1 MPGPKI
7 PIAINLNSVVDA
19 DILILAADIGGTKT
33 DIALFKI
40 KDGQPELLK
49 EKMYRSKD
57 WSSFSDVVLDF
68 QEPAM
73 KANILSVAVAGPVQ
87 GNSVKLTNLDWTLD
101 REQLC
106 RDTGIEEVVLIND
119 LEANAYGLAMLSSE
133 DFRQVYAATQ
143 NLEGNAAV
151 IAPGTGLGEAGF
163 FWDGEAFHPFAT
175 EGGHEDFA
183 PRDDLD
189 IELYR
194 FLRERFG
201 HVSWERVISGPGIF
215 NIYQFLRDVKEYP
228 EPDVLRTKLNRGD
241 PAQVISDSADE
252 FPICKETM
260 FLFVKYLAVESS
272 NLALNF
278 KATGGLFIGGGI
290 IPKVWNET
298 LQHVFLE
305 HFFQVGRLRPL
316 TEAVPVYIILNPKT
330 ALLGAAYFGVFGKN
344 KHYVK

>member
-7 PIAINLNSVVDA
+7 PIATNQLSVA
-19 DILILAADIGGTKT
+19 ETNILILAADIGGTKT
-33 DIALFKI
+33 DIALFEI
-40 KDGQPELLK
+40 RGNRPEMIK
-49 EKMYRSKD
+49 EKVYQSKD
-57 WSSFSDVVLDF
+57 WDSFSGIVHDF
-68 QEPAM
+68 QDPGM
-73 KANILSVAVAGPVQ
+73 KINILSVAVAGPVQ
-87 GNSVKLTNLDWTLD
+87 GDKVKLTNLDWTLD

-106 RDTGIEEVVLIND
+106 QDTGIEEVVLIND
-119 LEANAYGLAMLSSE
+119 LEANAYGLAVLSNE

-143 NLEGNAAV
+143 HLEGNAAI

-163 FWDGEAFHPFAT
+163 YWDGEAFHPFAT

-183 PRDDLD
+183 PRDELD
-189 IELYR
+189 IELFR
-194 FLRERFG
+194 FLQQRFG

-215 NIYQFLRDVKEYP
+215 NIYQFLRDVKGRP
-228 EPDVLRTKLNRGD
+228 EPNVLREKLNHGD
-241 PAQVISDSADE
+241 PAHIISSLANE

-260 FLFVKYLAVESS
+260 LLFVKYLAVEAS

-290 IPKVWNET
+290 IPKIWNNS
-298 LQHVFLE
+298 LQNVFLE

-316 TEAVPVYIILNPKT
+316 TEAVPVYIILNPQT
-330 ALLGAAYFGVFGKN
+330 ALLGAAYFGAFRKQ